1 MLTKQ
6 KTLLGRGARA
16 EGSRVNEGN
25 LGALLCHMACSLRF
39 YRNGINFW
47 VVSGQSS
54 CLAHSWSGSGPSW
67 QDLSAKMDLSAKDS
81 GRLVVFSL
89 LLAPSKFSWLVFRAA
104 PCSLSGP
111 PVVRQLMQVAITVPG
126 QGGWFHHWSPNIS
139 AINGAGILWKPGRE
153 TPLSSLGV
161 REGGE
166 GSKER

>member
-1 MLTKQ
+1 MQICCRKGDASRRPSVGSCLTLRNELSEETNMLTKQ

-89 LLAPSKFSWLVFRAA
+89 LLAPSKFSWLVFRAG
-104 PCSLSGP
+104 L
-111 PVVRQLMQVAITVPG
+111 
-126 QGGWFHHWSPNIS
+126 
-139 AINGAGILWKPGRE
+139 
-153 TPLSSLGV
+153 
-161 REGGE
+161 
-166 GSKER
+166 

>member
-1 MLTKQ
+1 MARSLWVYGNGVISELLQ
-6 KTLLGRGARA
+6 ANHLAQPLLGLAQGL
-16 EGSRVNEGN
+16 SWW
-25 LGALLCHMACSLRF
+25 HML
-39 YRNGINFW
+39 
-47 VVSGQSS
+47 
-54 CLAHSWSGSGPSW
+54 
-67 QDLSAKMDLSAKDS
+67 LSAKVDFRVKDS
-81 GRLVVFSL
+81 GRSVVSSL
-89 LLAPSKFSWLVFRAA
+89 PLAPPKCCQLVFRAA

-126 QGGWFHHWSPNIS
+126 QGGWFHHCSPNIS